1 MKLRIA
7 FALALA
13 LSLAPSLAHAQ
24 MPSAPTLVVDTRLG
38 AGVGVAGGTN
48 VIIIPSLAVG
58 VRFADRIQLSL
69 GIGLFRTSQDQVV
82 NNVVISTSSTSFTV
96 IPSFTIDIIKSRDNR
111 VAWYG
116 KAALPIGAQII
127 GNGNTDNNLFAIG
140 YDLALGARYSPHPN
154 FAFGVEGGLSGLFID
169 PTGNQGSG
177 TTSFYGA
184 IVGTFYFAKERSYSS
199 APATQPAVA
208 TP

>member
-1 MKLRIA
+1 MKLRFAIVLA
-7 FALALA
+7 FAV
-13 LSLAPSLAHAQ
+13 SLAPAVAHAQ
-24 MPSAPTLVVDTRLG
+24 MPSAPSLVVDTRLG

-58 VRFADRIQLSL
+58 VRFLDRLQLSL
-69 GIGLFRTSQDQVV
+69 GIGLFRTSNETVV
-82 NNVVISTSSTSFTV
+82 NNVVVNTSNTSFTV
-96 IPSFTIDIIKSRDNR
+96 IPSATIDIIKSRDNR

-116 KAALPIGAQII
+116 KLALPIGAQII

-169 PTGNQGSG
+169 PTGNNGSG

-184 IVGTFYFAKERSYSS
+184 IVGTFYFAKERAAY
-199 APATQPAVA
+199 AQPA
-208 TP
+208 PPPPPQP